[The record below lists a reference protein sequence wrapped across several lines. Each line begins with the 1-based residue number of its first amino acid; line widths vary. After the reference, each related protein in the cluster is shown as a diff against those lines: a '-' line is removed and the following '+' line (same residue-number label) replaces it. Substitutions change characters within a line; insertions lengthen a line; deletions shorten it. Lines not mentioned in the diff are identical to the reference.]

1 MCRNVTSE
9 ARTDERR
16 ALWPL
21 HEGQVRVMDSS
32 GAAPDLGCD
41 IDDQPQLRRLRLHGD
56 RVAMDGAGKAA
67 LGRQRE
73 LLERGVAGG

>member
-1 MCRNVTSE
+1 
-9 ARTDERR
+9 
-16 ALWPL
+16 
-21 HEGQVRVMDSS
+21 MDS